1 MASIVLQR
9 SATSAGRR
17 CGAVGPVAAIA
28 VIEAAAVAAAV
39 ATAAAPTAAVTA
51 AVAGLIAVA
60 EVAAT
65 PAVPASAGVAAV
77 VGAAANSSAVAAAA
91 AGVVAVM
98 NLAATPAVAAA
109 VAVVVA
115 VAEEAGPPADIYI
128 IDATDIHSIE
138 SYGHLGVPAMRLL
151 HELGDEAANPA
162 ALEPMSLELVCGG
175 ALRERSVGLCRGNC
189 AKYRLSSV

>member
-1 MASIVLQR
+1 
-9 SATSAGRR
+9 
-17 CGAVGPVAAIA
+17 
-28 VIEAAAVAAAV
+28 
-39 ATAAAPTAAVTA
+39 VTA

-65 PAVPASAGVAAV
+65 PTVPASAGVVAV
-77 VGAAANSSAVAAAA
+77 VGVAANGSTVAAA

-115 VAEEAGPPADIYI
+115 VAEEAVPPADIYI
-128 IDATDIHSIE
+128 IDAADIHSIE
-138 SYGHLGVPAMRLL
+138 SFGRLGVPAIRLL
-151 HELGDEAANPA
+151 HELGDETANPA

-189 AKYRLSSV
+189 AKHWLTSMRKVSRFA